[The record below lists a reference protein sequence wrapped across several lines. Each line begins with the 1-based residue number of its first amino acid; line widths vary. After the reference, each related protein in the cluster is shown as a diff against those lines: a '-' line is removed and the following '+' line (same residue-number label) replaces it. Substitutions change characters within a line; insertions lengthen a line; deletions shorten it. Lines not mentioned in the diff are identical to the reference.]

1 MQGLYHHPSWHQGV
15 EFLDGQLNKA
25 GGHEAI
31 DGRELG
37 DVEGQHAQYVKNR
50 KDSYDLHNRGPKKDQ
65 AFQVNTESAR
75 FIFRTEIG
83 YILKRR
89 LI

>member
-1 MQGLYHHPSWHQGV
+1 MVQPVQWPGAPQFT
-15 EFLDGQLNKA
+15 EPA
-25 GGHEAI
+25 
-31 DGRELG
+31 
-37 DVEGQHAQYVKNR
+37 QHVKKS
-50 KDSYDLHNRGPKKDQ
+50 KDSYDLHKRGPKKDQ